1 MHVTRTKLE
10 LSVAKRGSKTMRK
23 TNKQIKHVRAVK
35 ARYEDLLLAWPGVMS
50 VGVGLRQ
57 QDDAPTDEICI
68 VVTVRNKRTT
78 DNLSPDEA
86 LPDQIEGVPV
96 DVQES
101 GDIVPWVS
109 LASGVKAGNGRI
121 GLT

>member
-1 MHVTRTKLE
+1 M
-10 LSVAKRGSKTMRK
+10 AKEGSKIMKK
-23 TNKQIKHVRAVK
+23 TDNQIKQVRAIK

-50 VGVGLRQ
+50 VGVGLRRR
-57 QDDAPTDEICI
+57 DGAPTGEICI
-68 VVTVRNKRTT
+68 VVTVRNKHTI
-78 DNLSPDEA
+78 DSLSPGEA

-109 LASGVKAGNGRI
+109 LRDEGNQPPRPIQIHNHSGAGANHR
-121 GLT
+121 

>member
-1 MHVTRTKLE
+1 M
-10 LSVAKRGSKTMRK
+10 AKRDSKTMRK
-23 TNKQIKHVRAVK
+23 SNSQIKHVRTIK
-35 ARYEDLLLAWPGVMS
+35 ARYESLLLAWPGVMS
-50 VGVGLRQ
+50 VGVGLRR

-68 VVTVRNKRTT
+68 VVTVRNKRAI
-78 DNLSPDEA
+78 DNLSPGEA

-109 LASGVKAGNGRI
+109 LRGEGDQSPRSIQIDNHSGAGADHR
-121 GLT
+121 

>member
-1 MHVTRTKLE
+1 
-10 LSVAKRGSKTMRK
+10 MRK
-23 TNKQIKHVRAVK
+23 TNNPIKHVRAIK

-50 VGVGLRQ
+50 VGVGLCR
-57 QDDAPTDEICI
+57 QDDAPTGEICI
-68 VVTVRNKRTT
+68 VVTVQNKRTT

-86 LPDQIEGVPV
+86 LPDQIEGVQV

-109 LASGVKAGNGRI
+109 LVSGGKAGNS
-121 GLT
+121 